1 MLVDRNLGNVS
12 LNKTSSTLNIYPASV
27 ERFRRLIPYMTFYFT
42 QQSLADNK
50 LVPNLRSQNRVPES
64 PITQAPTNLEHL
76 PNFNSLT
83 TIDAT
88 PDPRTDTLAQ
98 ILNILQ
104 QAYEPGG
111 IDGEQRTLTRILN
124 LLHRYY

>member
-1 MLVDRNLGNVS
+1 MVDRNLGNVS
-12 LNKTSSTLNIYPASV
+12 LNKTSSTLNTYPPSV

-42 QQSLADNK
+42 QQSLADNR
-50 LVPNLRSQNRVPES
+50 LASSLGNRNRPQES
-64 PITQAPTNLEHL
+64 PVTHAPTNLEHL
-76 PNFNSLT
+76 PNFNSLST
-83 TIDAT
+83 TDAT
-88 PDPRTDTLAQ
+88 PDQRTDTLAQ

-124 LLHRYY
+124 LLHRY